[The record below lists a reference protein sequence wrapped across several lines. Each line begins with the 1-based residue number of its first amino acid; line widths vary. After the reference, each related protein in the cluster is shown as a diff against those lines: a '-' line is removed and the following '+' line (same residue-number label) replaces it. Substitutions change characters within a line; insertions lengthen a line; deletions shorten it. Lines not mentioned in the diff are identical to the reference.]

1 MSCDIQRVAAAT
13 DPVAVTSDVNTT
25 GRVVSG
31 GFAGGTFFCVAA
43 SATPVTLQWWAKFS
57 HDSADF
63 RVCDSTNTVL
73 ATNVQA
79 DRAYP
84 IPDELF
90 GAVVIKAVANT
101 AGQTATLRFALK
113 G

>member
-1 MSCDIQRVAAAT
+1 MSVNIERCVTFT
-13 DPVAVTSDVNTT
+13 DPVEVTDNVNTT
-25 GRVVSG
+25 GNVVVG
-31 GFAGGTFFCVAA
+31 AFAGGTVFCVTA
-43 SATPVTLQWWAKFS
+43 SATPVTLQWWGRFS

-63 RVCDSTNTVL
+63 RVCDKDNTPL
-73 ATNVQA
+73 ATPVQSN
-79 DRAYP
+79 RAYP

-90 GAVVIKAVANT
+90 GAVAIKAVANG